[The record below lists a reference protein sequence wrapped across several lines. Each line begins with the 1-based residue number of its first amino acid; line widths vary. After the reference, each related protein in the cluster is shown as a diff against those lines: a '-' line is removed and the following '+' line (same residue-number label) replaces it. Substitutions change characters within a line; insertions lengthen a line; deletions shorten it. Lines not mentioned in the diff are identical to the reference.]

1 MDDDRQIGLQLFS
14 FMCIYIYMLDHVRAA
29 MKISR
34 ECTCMRVRQASRV
47 LTKIYDT
54 ELRSTGLQE
63 SQVSV
68 LVAIAHFGEGGATI
82 GNLAG
87 VLKMDRTTLT
97 RNLRP
102 LEKGGLVRVARSP
115 DDART
120 RVVLLSRAGE
130 RMIVSVLPLWER
142 AQRKVRDALGDE
154 LLAHVSS
161 NLGRV
166 VSMGGPA
173 AAG

>member
-1 MDDDRQIGLQLFS
+1 MD
-14 FMCIYIYMLDHVRAA
+14 MLDHVRAA
-29 MKISR
+29 MRISR

-47 LTKIYDT
+47 LTKIYDA

-68 LVAIAHFGEGGATI
+68 LVAIAQFGEGGATI
-82 GNLAG
+82 GSLAE

-97 RNLRP
+97 RNLQP
-102 LEKGGLVRVARSP
+102 LEKGGLVQVARSP

-142 AQRKVRDALGDE
+142 AQKRVRDALGDE
-154 LLAHVSS
+154 LLADVSR

>member
-1 MDDDRQIGLQLFS
+1 MN
-14 FMCIYIYMLDHVRAA
+14 MLDHVRAA
-29 MKISR
+29 TRISR

-47 LTKIYDT
+47 LTRIYDA

-97 RNLRP
+97 RNLKP
-102 LEKGGLVRVARSP
+102 LESGGLVRVARAP

-130 RMIVSVLPLWER
+130 RMIVSALPLWER
-142 AQRKVRDALGDE
+142 AQKKVRDLLGDE
-154 LLAHVSS
+154 LLADVSS

-166 VSMGGPA
+166 ASLGGPTE
-173 AAG
+173 GS